1 MVAVLFIILN
11 QYFQNLSYI
20 KKLYL
25 KLSYLCNVF
34 DTIKIYFKFYN
45 FSAFNCFDKFNFFNL
60 KILDNYKTLCYNYNI
75 KISNERR
82 KKCQYTK
89 F

>member
-25 KLSYLCNVF
+25 KLLYLCNVF

-45 FSAFNCFDKFNFFNL
+45 FSAFNYFNKINFF
-60 KILDNYKTLCYNYNI
+60 
-75 KISNERR
+75 
-82 KKCQYTK
+82 